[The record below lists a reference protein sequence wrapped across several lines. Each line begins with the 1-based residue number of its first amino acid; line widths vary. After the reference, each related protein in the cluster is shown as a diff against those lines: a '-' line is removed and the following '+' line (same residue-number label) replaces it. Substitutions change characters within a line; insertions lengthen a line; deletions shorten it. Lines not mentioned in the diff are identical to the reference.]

1 MERTLFGVIPIY
13 GLLIAVA
20 LVLAILYCTAQ
31 EKRLGLPKDTTVDFA
46 LWLVPCALIGA
57 RLYYVVFNWDYYA
70 QNPASIIKVWEGGMA
85 IYGGVIGG
93 AVAAW
98 VLSRHK
104 KIPLGKIADLVA
116 PALIL
121 GQAIGRWGNF
131 VNGEAY
137 GRLITDPAWQFFPAA
152 VNIDGAWHM
161 ATFFYES
168 MWDFCGFLLLHS
180 LRKKVRHPG
189 DLFLGYLVW
198 YGLGRAVIEGL
209 RTDSLM
215 WGPFRVSQ
223 CLSVALVLL
232 GGIWLLCRYCHHNKK
247 DQQGAV

>member
-13 GLLIAVA
+13 GLLIALA
-20 LVLAILYCTAQ
+20 LLVGIGYCMAQ
-31 EKRLGLPKDTTVDFA
+31 EKRLGLEKDTAVDFA
-46 LWLVPCALIGA
+46 LWAVPCALIGA
-57 RLYYVVFNWDYYA
+57 RLYYVVFNWDYYML
-70 QNPASIIKVWEGGMA
+70 QPASIVKVWEGGMA

-93 AVAAW
+93 VVAARL
-98 VLSRHK
+98 LSWKK
-104 KIPLGKIADLVA
+104 KIPLGKLADMVA

-137 GRLITDPAWQFFPAA
+137 GIQITNPVWQFFPAA
-152 VNIDGAWHM
+152 VHVNGAWHM

-168 MWDFCGFLLLHS
+168 MWDLCGFFILHG
-180 LRKKVRHPG
+180 LRKKVRHHG
-189 DLFLGYLVW
+189 DLFLLYMVW
-198 YGLGRAVIEGL
+198 YGMGRAVIEGL

-223 CLSVALVLL
+223 WLSIALVLT
-232 GGIWLLCRYCHHNKK
+232 GGIWLLCRYLPERKK
-247 DQQGAV
+247 D

>member
-13 GLLIAVA
+13 GLLIASAIA
-20 LVLAILYCTAQ
+20 LGAWYCMCQ
-31 EKRLGLPKDTTVDFA
+31 EKRLGLPKDTAVDFA
-46 LWLVPCALIGA
+46 LWAVPFAIVGA
-57 RLYYVVFNWDYYA
+57 RLYYVVFNWDYYSA
-70 QNPASIIKVWEGGMA
+70 RPEDIVKVWEGGMA

-93 AVAAW
+93 AVGVW
-98 VLSRHK
+98 LMSRLKKLSFGT
-104 KIPLGKIADLVA
+104 LADMVA

-137 GRLITDPAWQFFPAA
+137 GRLITDPQWQFFPAA
-152 VNIDGAWHM
+152 VFVGNEWHM

-168 MWDFCGFLLLHS
+168 MWDLAGFFLLHS
-180 LRKKVRHPG
+180 LRKKMKKPG
-189 DLFLGYLVW
+189 DLFLLYLVW
-198 YGLGRAVIEGL
+198 YGFGRMIIEGL

-223 CLSVALVLL
+223 VLSLALVLL
-232 GGIWLLCRYCHHNKK
+232 GGAWFTLRRIREKSK
-247 DQQGAV
+247 AI